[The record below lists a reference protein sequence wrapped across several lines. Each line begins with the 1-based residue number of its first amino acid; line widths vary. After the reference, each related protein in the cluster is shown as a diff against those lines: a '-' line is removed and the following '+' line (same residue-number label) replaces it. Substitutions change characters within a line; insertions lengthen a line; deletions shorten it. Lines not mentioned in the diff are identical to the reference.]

1 LVKNFPKVCNFWKVV
16 LKNTEGVNV
25 EILNNMDF
33 IEIVSYTG
41 TFVFATTG
49 ALKARRH
56 QMDIFGAAMLAFV
69 TAYGG
74 GTVRDLLI
82 GIRPLGW
89 INDYTAL
96 VLVVVAVA
104 FVFIFN
110 QNVLKL
116 QRTIFITDAIGLG
129 LFTVLG
135 IHKCLQADIN
145 SGYAVILGTIGASFG
160 GLIADILSNTVPD
173 LLKKGELYATA
184 CLIGGTIQVLLEK
197 QGVND
202 KATMAICICIVVV
215 IRILS
220 KWKRISLPEI

>member
-1 LVKNFPKVCNFWKVV
+1 
-16 LKNTEGVNV
+16 
-25 EILNNMDF
+25 MDF
-33 IEIVSYTG
+33 LNLVSYGG
-41 TFVFATTG
+41 TFVFALTG

-56 QMDIFGAAMLAFV
+56 QMDIFGAALLAFV

-74 GTVRDLLI
+74 GTIRDILI
-82 GIRPLGW
+82 GMRPLSW

-96 VLVVVAVA
+96 VLVILAVA
-104 FVFIFN
+104 LVFMLN

-135 IHKCLQADIN
+135 IHKCFHAQIN
-145 SGYAVILGTIGASFG
+145 SGYAVILGGASFG
-160 GLIADILSNTVPD
+160 GLLADILCNTVPD

-184 CLIGGTIQVLLEK
+184 CLVGGTIQVLLER
-197 QGVND
+197 QGVD
-202 KATMAICICIVVV
+202 EYMAMIICIFIVVA
-215 IRILS
+215 IRVLS

>member
-1 LVKNFPKVCNFWKVV
+1 MN
-16 LKNTEGVNV
+16 
-25 EILNNMDF
+25 F

-41 TFVFATTG
+41 TLVFAITG

-74 GTVRDLLI
+74 GTVRDILI
-82 GIRPLGW
+82 GIRPLSW

-96 VLVVVAVA
+96 FLVILAVVA
-104 FVFIFN
+104 VFIFN
-110 QNVLKL
+110 KNVLKL

-129 LFTVLG
+129 LFTALG
-135 IHKCLQADIN
+135 IHKSISADIN
-145 SGYAVILGTIGASFG
+145 NGYAVILGTIGASFG
-160 GLIADILSNTVPD
+160 GLLADILSNTVPD

-184 CLIGGTIQVLLEK
+184 CLIGGTVQVLLEK

-202 KATMAICICIVVV
+202 KITMAICICIVVI